1 MYLAI
6 RELRRGL
13 QSFVRFVALL
23 LIFSLFVHIN
33 FLTVLVDEFVVE
45 ESETLIRDNLEGAA
59 IVELPTTTQ
68 RDETLVDV
76 GGNEWVNVK
85 SELLD
90 A

>member
-6 RELRRGL
+6 RGLRRCL

-59 IVELPTTTQ
+59 IMKLPTTTQ